1 MPQQEGEHDVD
12 DGERAW
18 LERLHAATE
27 SAANDLRGL
36 DDPGVRQLLG
46 DIERF
51 GSDIAARLD
60 ALKAAE

>member
-1 MPQQEGEHDVD
+1 MV

-18 LERLHAATE
+18 LERLYAAAD
-27 SAANDLRGL
+27 SAALGLRGL
-36 DDPGVRQLLG
+36 DDPYAKELLA

-51 GSDIAARLD
+51 GTDIAARLD

>member
-1 MPQQEGEHDVD
+1 MV

-18 LERLHAATE
+18 LERLLAATE

-36 DDPGVRQLLG
+36 DDPGAKQLLG
-46 DIERF
+46 DIELF
-51 GSDIAARLD
+51 GIDIAARLK

>member
-1 MPQQEGEHDVD
+1 MPQQEGPHDVD

-18 LERLHAATE
+18 LERLYAATE

-36 DDPGVRQLLG
+36 DDPGVKQLLG

-51 GSDIAARLD
+51 GSDIAERLN

>member
-18 LERLHAATE
+18 LERLYAATE
-27 SAANDLRGL
+27 SAAHDLRSL
-36 DDPGVRQLLG
+36 DDPGVRQLLK

-51 GSDIAARLD
+51 GRDIAARLD
-60 ALKAAE
+60 ALKPAE